1 MLESIQYILIFQE
14 LLCLWYCLHL
24 SYVDPQVLLLISSV
38 TDGQAQFVLLT
49 GLVQLHL
56 LWGSEVVGVRRRT
69 VCSMT
74 FTCK

>member
-1 MLESIQYILIFQE
+1 MYIFFIFIE
-14 LLCLWYCLHL
+14 LLRLWYRLHL

-38 TDGQAQFVLLT
+38 TDRQAQFVLLT

-56 LWGSEVVGVRRRT
+56 LWRPEVVVVRRRT

-74 FTCK
+74 FTCE